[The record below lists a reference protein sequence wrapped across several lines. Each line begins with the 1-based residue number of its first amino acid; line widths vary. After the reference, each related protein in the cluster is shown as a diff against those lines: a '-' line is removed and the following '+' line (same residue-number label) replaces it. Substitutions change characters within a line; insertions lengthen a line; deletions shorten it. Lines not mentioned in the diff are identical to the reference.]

1 MHKNKQST
9 LTYKKNFYV
18 DFFLCMFVLNC
29 GLTLTLFASLKM
41 HLKCLLGSGHLRPK
55 NHEKH
60 IYNVLFKM

>member
-1 MHKNKQST
+1 MWI
-9 LTYKKNFYV
+9 
-18 DFFLCMFVLNC
+18 FFLFMFVLNC

>member
-9 LTYKKNFYV
+9 LTYKKNSMWIV
-18 DFFLCMFVLNC
+18 FLFMFVLNC

-41 HLKCLLGSGHLRPK
+41 HFKCLLGSGHLRPK